1 MPKKLSTLFPL
12 FFLLLSLTACN
23 SRPNI
28 NMPQDNAS
36 ADTEPASSSHSA
48 SHPEHTKGE
57 PSPDTDMAGETLEEP
72 VLSADAT
79 DEELLDALGDNIHRI
94 TEDDFFDTVSEL
106 IEHTDDYSGKIY
118 QMEGIF
124 TKDGEEPYISRTFSE
139 DGHTSSIRLP
149 LKYLPQEPEENTPI
163 RVTGII
169 NKGQADGEAGTV
181 LEVHVLELLEGAE

>member
-79 DEELLDALGDNIHRI
+79 DEELLDALGDDIHRI
-94 TEDDFFDTVSEL
+94 TEDDFFDAVSEL

-124 TKDGEEPYISRTFSE
+124 T
-139 DGHTSSIRLP
+139 
-149 LKYLPQEPEENTPI
+149 
-163 RVTGII
+163 
-169 NKGQADGEAGTV
+169 
-181 LEVHVLELLEGAE
+181 